1 MESLQVL
8 FWKQK
13 NNIWTLEKEE
23 RHFVSQG
30 KAANGNTTD
39 AKDVG
44 ADDPKYAQCN

>member
-1 MESLQVL
+1 MKWPKLLLYNPRFS
-8 FWKQK
+8 
-13 NNIWTLEKEE
+13 TLYKEE